1 MTTSHSSETWNEMR
15 ERHERER
22 KEQVERLA
30 QSRITQT
37 EAAKYLGIS
46 LQCLNNFVQRHK
58 IFWPVKKQGKR

>member
-1 MTTSHSSETWNEMR
+1 MR

-58 IFWPVKKQGKR
+58 IFWPVKKQGRR